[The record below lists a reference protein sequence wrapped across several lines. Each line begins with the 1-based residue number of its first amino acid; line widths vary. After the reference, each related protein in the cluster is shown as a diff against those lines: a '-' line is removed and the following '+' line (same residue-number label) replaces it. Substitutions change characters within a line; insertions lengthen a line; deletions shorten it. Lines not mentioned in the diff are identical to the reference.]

1 MGEKINSRVYI
12 AEYGNSSHQ
21 WPIDLLRKRSPA
33 ESERARRLRARFVR
47 SVRGRRGGYA
57 LAKDPTDI
65 TLAEIIRLFGG
76 ALAPTE
82 SVSENYYQ
90 PTPIEKEKKLTKV
103 FKDIRDYILNKLE
116 KTTIADAIK

>member
-1 MGEKINSRVYI
+1 MAYRFTSQEKPSGIRTGTQAASPLPAKCKRTEGRICISQGSDGY
-12 AEYGNSSHQ
+12 YPRGDHSSL
-21 WPIDLLRKRSPA
+21 WR
-33 ESERARRLRARFVR
+33 
-47 SVRGRRGGYA
+47 
-57 LAKDPTDI
+57 
-65 TLAEIIRLFGG
+65 

-82 SVSENYYQ
+82 SVSENYNQ